1 MVLTMPPELVSVTD
15 GAHILL
21 DKPILLLGRHQ
32 ECDIQLNSRKVSR
45 RHCCIAQVNDYL
57 VIRDLDS
64 TNGIRIN
71 GVKTCEGKLRPGD
84 ELTIGNFLYRIRW
97 PGHPADP
104 LPPGNG
110 AHSRAAVVSGVARGP
125 EEDEKLESCEE
136 PIPLSA
142 PVVDSPLFQVQVA
155 APVSPPLP
163 GVARREGDA
172 TERKND
178 PSLILPENLR
188 LAPSSDIRRNKE

>member
-1 MVLTMPPELVSVTD
+1 MPPELVSVTD

-45 RHCCIAQVNDYL
+45 RHCCIAQVSDYL

-71 GVKTCEGKLRPGD
+71 GVKTREGKLRPGD
-84 ELTIGNFLYRIRW
+84 ELTIGHFLYRIRW

-110 AHSRAAVVSGVARGP
+110 SHSKAAMARGVATEP
-125 EEDEKLESCEE
+125 EEDEELESCEE
-136 PIPLSA
+136 PVPLSD
-142 PVVDSPLFQVQVA
+142 PVVDSPIPEVQVA
-155 APVSPPLP
+155 APVSPP
-163 GVARREGDA
+163 VAGEGRGEEDA
-172 TERKND
+172 TERKD
-178 PSLILPENLR
+178 EPSLILPDNLR
-188 LAPSSDIRRNKE
+188 LAPSSDIRRNKD